1 MSLRPGARAWAVWAA
16 GLAAYV
22 IAVLHRTSLG
32 VAGLDAQ
39 HRFGVGAGTLASF
52 AVLQLLVY
60 AGLQIPVGL
69 LLDRFGSLRLVVCG
83 GLVMAAGQV
92 LMANAHGITG
102 AVLAR
107 ILVGAGDAMTFIS
120 VLRLVPHWFPPRRV
134 PVLTQ
139 LTGLVGQA
147 GQIISAIPLAALLA
161 GPGWRTAFLSAAGA
175 GVFVALVALAALRD
189 TPERRM
195 SSGSPVS
202 MRQLGADLSGAWRHP
217 GTRLGLWTHFTTQF
231 TGTVFALMWG
241 IPFLIAGEGLT
252 RGEAGSLLTVFV
264 ITGMAAGPVLGT
276 LVQRYPLR
284 RSLLVLGIIAVN
296 LGAWALVLL
305 WPGRAPLPVL
315 ILLVVALGSGG
326 PGSMIGFDY
335 ARTFNPPHRLG
346 TATGVVNV
354 GGFVASL
361 LTIELIGLI
370 LDARTGG
377 SADYHIAD
385 FRVAMSVQFLV
396 AAAGLTG
403 ILRTRKLARRRL
415 EQEEGIVI
423 RPLRV
428 ALAERR
434 VLAASRA
441 VKEEGWRD

>member
-1 MSLRPGARAWAVWAA
+1 
-16 GLAAYV
+16 
-22 IAVLHRTSLG
+22 
-32 VAGLDAQ
+32 
-39 HRFGVGAGTLASF
+39 
-52 AVLQLLVY
+52 
-60 AGLQIPVGL
+60 
-69 LLDRFGSLRLVVCG
+69 
-83 GLVMAAGQV
+83 
-92 LMANAHGITG
+92 
-102 AVLAR
+102 
-107 ILVGAGDAMTFIS
+107 
-120 VLRLVPHWFPPRRV
+120 
-134 PVLTQ
+134 
-139 LTGLVGQA
+139 
-147 GQIISAIPLAALLA
+147 
-161 GPGWRTAFLSAAGA
+161 
-175 GVFVALVALAALRD
+175 
-189 TPERRM
+189 M

>member
-22 IAVLHRTSLG
+22 VAVLHRTSLG

-39 HRFGVGAGTLASF
+39 HRFDVGAGALASF

-83 GLVMAAGQV
+83 GLVMAAGQT
-92 LMANAHGITG
+92 LMAFADGITG
-102 AVLAR
+102 AIVAR
-107 ILVGAGDAMTFIS
+107 VLVGAGDAMTFIS

-139 LTGLVGQA
+139 LTGIVGQL
-147 GQIISAIPLAALLA
+147 GQILSAVPLAAILA
-161 GPGWRTAFLSAAGA
+161 GAGWTTGFLGAAGA
-175 GVFVALVALAALRD
+175 GLFVSLVAIAALRD
-189 TPERRM
+189 TPERRVN
-195 SSGSPVS
+195 SGHPINL
-202 MRQLGADLSGAWRHP
+202 RRLGEDLSAAWRHP

-252 RGEAGSLLTVFV
+252 RGEAGTLLTIFV
-264 ITGMAAGPVLGT
+264 ITGMCAGPVLGT

-284 RSLLVLGIIAVN
+284 RSLLVLGIVAIN
-296 LGAWALVLL
+296 LGAWATVIL
-305 WPGRAPLPVL
+305 WPGRAPLPLLV
-315 ILLVVALGSGG
+315 LLVVALGSGG

-396 AAAGLTG
+396 AFAGLTG

-415 EQEEGIVI
+415 EEEEGIVI

-434 VLAASRA
+434 GLAASRA
-441 VKEEGWRD
+441 VKAESWRD